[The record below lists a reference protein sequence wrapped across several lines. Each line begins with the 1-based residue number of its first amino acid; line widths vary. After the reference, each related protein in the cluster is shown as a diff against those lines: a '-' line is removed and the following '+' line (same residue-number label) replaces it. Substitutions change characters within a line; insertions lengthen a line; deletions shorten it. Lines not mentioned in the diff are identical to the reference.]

1 MLLRDEGVQ
10 ILDPLFSA
18 SKWMLLWET
27 VLRTVLG
34 EDVVAEYRVADD
46 AGVRFLCD
54 TRLRTLLVGGCYCAI
69 KGSRFWT
76 PYFLHLMDIAV
87 RYPASCGT
95 CESTI

>member
-1 MLLRDEGVQ
+1 MLRDEGVQ

-76 PYFLHLMDIAV
+76 PYFLHLNGYCCAI
-87 RYPASCGT
+87 PC
-95 CESTI
+95 

>member
-76 PYFLHLMDIAV
+76 PYFSPSKWILLCDTLLAAG
-87 RYPASCGT
+87 PASR
-95 CESTI
+95 